1 MPKPRSAVPPA
12 VFEKVIEGMW
22 RSANMEGTGRGAKVE
37 KFDVCGKTGSTQV
50 IGRET
55 SERLGIKR
63 KTHSWFAGF
72 APRNDPKVVIA
83 VLVEMGG
90 MGGETAAPIAGQ
102 LLKICK
108 DKYDRPSSAQGN

>member
-1 MPKPRSAVPPA
+1 
-12 VFEKVIEGMW
+12 MW

-37 KFDVCGKTGSTQV
+37 SFDVCGKTGSTQL

-55 SERLGIKR
+55 SERLGIKK

-72 APRNDPKVVIA
+72 APRNDPRIAIA

-90 MGGETAAPIAGQ
+90 MGGEAAAPLAGQ
-102 LLKICK
+102 ILKMYK
-108 DKYDRPSSAQGN
+108 DKYDRPGTTQGN